1 MNDRDRLE
9 QLRVLLGRLERMP
22 ASGDRDWMLSEVR
35 ARTVDVETGVLP
47 AAMRPRHQEE
57 ETVEPAPRVERR
69 SAPRPR
75 PVPRP
80 TWQASAAPAPAPA
93 RPQPV
98 RHEHGVDLLQ
108 GDGLLCLDEPAV
120 AADRP
125 WTRGLRG

>member
-9 QLRVLLGRLERMP
+9 QLREMLGRLERMP
-22 ASGDRDWMLSEVR
+22 ASGDRDWMLNEVR
-35 ARTVDVETGVLP
+35 ARTVDVETGALP

-57 ETVEPAPRVERR
+57 ETAEPPPRVERR
-69 SAPRPR
+69 SAPRPRPR

-80 TWQASAAPAPAPA
+80 TWQASAAPAPE

-98 RHEHGVDLLQ
+98 RHEGRVDLLQ
-108 GDGLLCLDEPAV
+108 GDGLLCLDEPAI